1 LDELKIADIVLRNS
15 QQLAGNR
22 DLIPDLSTTG
32 KTGNEL
38 NKAETALDKILVEMV
53 TTNPAKTLRW
63 TQEVGSIEA
72 GKFADLILV
81 TESPRPSAKGLPASP
96 YRALIDATEEDVCLV
111 LVGGEPLSGDVEVM
125 AALKPGDYEVITSE
139 AGCFQKAVDVTDAS
153 VPKGAQ
159 TFAYIE
165 QVLRGALGALGGDN
179 LPPSGGPADAS
190 NTYSYLKARIPGAG
204 ALTDAQ
210 FRQQLA
216 FFVGLAPGG
225 GLNLEAVQLTPVLV
239 EDDDFHFRLLGGEL
253 SADTGLIADDTP
265 PFGLYPAN
273 LNHISSISNPF
284 AADRYRDRYY
294 EFCTSKGRQATNSMA
309 RAGEWSWPIPAL
321 RD

>member
-22 DLIPDLSTTG
+22 DLIPHLSTTG

-38 NKAETALDKILVEMV
+38 TKAETALDKLLVEMV

-81 TESPRPSAKGLPASP
+81 TESARPSAKGLPPSP
-96 YRALIDATEEDVCLV
+96 YRALIDATEEDVRLV

-125 AALKPGDYEVITSE
+125 AVLKPDDYEVIESA
-139 AGCFQKAVDVTDAS
+139 AGCFQKAIDVTDAS

-165 QVLRGALGALGGDN
+165 QTLRDALTALGGDN
-179 LPPSGGPADAS
+179 PPTGGGPADAS
-190 NTYSYLKARIPGAG
+190 NTYSYLKAHIPGAG

-225 GLNLEAVQLTPVLV
+225 RLNLEAVQLSPVLV

-253 SADTGLIADDTP
+253 STVTGLIADDTP
-265 PFGLYPAN
+265 PYGLYPAN
-273 LNHISSISNPF
+273 FNHIQYLSNPF
-284 AADRYRDRYY
+284 AAGQYQDRYFN
-294 EFCTSKGRQATNSMA
+294 FCAPKGR
-309 RAGEWSWPIPAL
+309 
-321 RD
+321 